1 LFATQDG
8 LGAER
13 VPVATATP
21 PTQVIKNPADWKAV
35 EEGMRGAV
43 YGDHGTARGLAAGFP
58 WTIAGKTGT
67 VEKFSRTS
75 NEWDTRASN
84 AELAARHRALFV
96 CFTPA
101 EAPRIAVAVILE
113 SGAWGGT
120 DAAPIA
126 RKMLDTWIASQP
138 DAPPVTPLPASYFLR
153 GAAPPPAAPKQGASP
168 DAPAEDD
175 AQEGTP

>member
-1 LFATQDG
+1 
-8 LGAER
+8 
-13 VPVATATP
+13 
-21 PTQVIKNPADWKAV
+21 
-35 EEGMRGAV
+35 MRGAV

-67 VEKFSRTS
+67 VEKFSRTT

-126 RKMLDTWIASQP
+126 RKMLDTWIVSQP

-153 GAAPPPAAPKQGASP
+153 GAAPAPTAPATPRAAPDVAP
-168 DAPAEDD
+168 DDD
-175 AQEGTP
+175 AAEGTP